1 MGNILKPFVLILVA
15 IGAFVA
21 FTSTFVV
28 DERQKALVVRFG
40 EIQRTVEGPGL
51 NFKVPVI
58 DEVIFIE
65 DRVLFFE
72 SIDKSVQVVDGRRY
86 LVDAVTMLR
95 ITDPRKFRET
105 VGADLSL
112 ARDRID
118 TRLDAA
124 LRQTYGKRTFG
135 VALSKD
141 RAAMM
146 REIRDQVRTE
156 AKALGIDII
165 DVRIRRTDLMPDV
178 LKDTYERM
186 NAERFAEA
194 AQLRAVGET
203 AQRRIR
209 AEADREAVELVA
221 KAKRESEIVR
231 GEGEAERNRIFAE
244 AFTKDPEFFAFYRSM
259 KAYAKSLTG
268 NDTTLVLRPDSEF
281 FEYFGVGGD
290 KKTGE

>member
-1 MGNILKPFVLILVA
+1 MGKILKPFALILVA
-15 IGAFVA
+15 IGLLIV

-40 EIQRTVEGPGL
+40 EIQRTIEDPGL
-51 NFKVPVI
+51 NFKMPII
-58 DEVIFIE
+58 DEVVFVE

-105 VGADLSL
+105 VGADLNL

-146 REIRDQVRTE
+146 REIRDQVKTE
-156 AKALGIDII
+156 AKALGIEMI

-203 AQRRIR
+203 ARRRIR

-221 KAKRESEIVR
+221 KAKRESEIER
-231 GEGEAERNRIFAE
+231 GKGEAERNRIFAD
-244 AFTKDPEFFAFYRSM
+244 AFNRDPEFFAFYRSM
-259 KAYAKSLTG
+259 KAYSNSLKG
-268 NDTTLVLRPDSEF
+268 SGTTLVLSPDSEF
-281 FEYFGVGGD
+281 FEYFNSGSR
-290 KKTGE
+290 KKTEE